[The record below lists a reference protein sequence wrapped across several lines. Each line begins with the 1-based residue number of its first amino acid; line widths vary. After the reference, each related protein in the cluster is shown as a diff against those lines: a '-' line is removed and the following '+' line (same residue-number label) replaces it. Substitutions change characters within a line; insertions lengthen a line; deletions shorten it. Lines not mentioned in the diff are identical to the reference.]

1 MKTLHQTESRTVC
14 SGTLELAPGQRTF
27 GDSTGVLVEA
37 SDEGDMAG
45 PGLGGRARVADSPP
59 SLLLDHAAQERRS
72 VPPPLV
78 RLEELVRPEAVRF
91 THQKHPQ
98 PNYTPNIVPKLN
110 ETGSEDQGTHRRGG
124 RGAWRGPPRGGAARD
139 PGRARWGT

>member
-1 MKTLHQTESRTVC
+1 VKTLHQVESRTVC

-45 PGLGGRARVADSPP
+45 PGLGGRAGVADSP
-59 SLLLDHAAQERRS
+59 SALLLNHAAQERRS
-72 VPPPLV
+72 VPTPLV
-78 RLEELVRPEAVRF
+78 RLEELVRPEPVRC
-91 THQKHPQ
+91 THQKPPSQITHP
-98 PNYTPNIVPKLN
+98 TSSRSLMRRDRRIK
-110 ETGSEDQGTHRRGG
+110 GTHRRGG

-139 PGRARWGT
+139 PCRARWGT